1 MHMPTSI
8 SFSEHDST
16 WRDRA
21 RMVAGASLAVG
32 VVFVVAK
39 IAVGFATG
47 SLGVLSEAAHSALD
61 LAASAFAFLAVRASQ
76 KPPDREHPYGHG
88 RTENLAAFAEGLLL
102 MVTAAGILYA
112 AVTRLASGS
121 SPVRAT
127 GYAIGLVA
135 ATLVIEIGRAGVLR
149 AVGRAARS
157 QALEAEG
164 HNRVA
169 DVLSSA
175 GVLVGLVGVSAG
187 YAWADAAAAV
197 GVAIVVAY
205 AAARLVWRAGDI
217 LIDRAPAGAE
227 DDLRRTIGDVEGVRS
242 VRRVRVRRSGPRLL
256 GDATVAARRTLP
268 VEAVQSLTGDV
279 RRAVA
284 EAMPD
289 LELTLVVEGEIRA
302 ENLVERVHAVA
313 ARLGAV
319 QDLHNVTVERE
330 DDGTLHLVMH
340 AKLPGELT
348 LEAATGT
355 SGELERRLREELPE
369 ISRVDVHL
377 EPLEPDVVTGADV
390 TGERTDIAARIEELV
405 ESHPEVLRCRDVELS
420 ERGGRIHVHVVVQM
434 SPGVTLEHAHDVE
447 SELERAIKGALPE
460 VADVVARAT
469 P

>member
-1 MHMPTSI
+1 MTTSN
-8 SFSEHDST
+8 SFSEHDAT
-16 WRDRA
+16 WRRRA
-21 RMVAGASLAVG
+21 RLVAGVSLAVG
-32 VVFVVAK
+32 IAFVVAK
-39 IAVGFATG
+39 VAVGFATG

-61 LAASAFAFLAVRASQ
+61 VAASAFAFLAVRASQ

-102 MVTAAGILYA
+102 LVTAAGILYA
-112 AVTRLASGS
+112 AVDRLASGS

-127 GYAIGLVA
+127 GYAFALLGA
-135 ATLVIEIGRAGVLR
+135 SLVIEIGRAGVLR
-149 AVGRAARS
+149 TVGRAARS

-164 HNRVA
+164 QNRLA

-175 GVLVGLVGVSAG
+175 GVLAGLLGVSAG
-187 YAWADAAAAV
+187 YRWADAAAALA
-197 GVAIVVAY
+197 VAVVVAY
-205 AAARLVWRAGDI
+205 AAARVAFRAGDI
-217 LIDRAPAGAE
+217 LIDRAPVGAE
-227 DDLRRTIGDVEGVRS
+227 EDLRRTIGDVSGVRQ
-242 VRRVRVRRSGPRLL
+242 VRSVRVRRSGPRLL
-256 GDATVAARRTLP
+256 GDATVSTRRTLP
-268 VEAVQSLTGDV
+268 VEAVQSLTGEV

-284 EAMPD
+284 EAMPE

-302 ENLVERVHAVA
+302 DNLVERVHAVA

-348 LEAATGT
+348 LEAASDT

-369 ISRVDVHL
+369 VSRIDVHL
-377 EPLEPDVVTGADV
+377 EPLEPDLVSGADV
-390 TGERTDIAARIEELV
+390 TRQRMDLAERIRELV
-405 ESHPEVLRCRDVELS
+405 ETQPEVLRCRDVELS
-420 ERGGRIHVHVVVQM
+420 ERRGRIHVHVVMQM
-434 SPGVTLEHAHDVE
+434 SPEVTLEHAHDVE
-447 SELERAIKGALPE
+447 SELERRIRGALPE